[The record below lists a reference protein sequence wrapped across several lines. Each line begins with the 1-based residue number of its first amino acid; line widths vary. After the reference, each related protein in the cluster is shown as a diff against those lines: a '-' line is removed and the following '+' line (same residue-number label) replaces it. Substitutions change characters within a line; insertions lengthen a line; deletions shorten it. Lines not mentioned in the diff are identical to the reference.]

1 MSTRELRW
9 YGWGYSD
16 TSYSFA
22 HRPTAWP
29 YLKSQLGLTEETA
42 PPVVNQA
49 DIQLRP
55 SRLDAARLGQL
66 RTLLGDSAVT
76 TDDQVR
82 LTHSLGKSYSDLIRL
97 RRGEIPN
104 PTDGVVFP
112 ENEAQIVQ
120 LLAFAMQH
128 GVTVIPFGGGT
139 SVVGGVEPVGER
151 PTLTVSLARL
161 NRVLTIDT
169 LSHTVTAEA
178 GVLGPDLEKA
188 LNAQGFTLGH
198 FPQSFQFS
206 TVGGWVATRGAGHA
220 STKYGKIEK
229 LVVSVRMVT
238 PSGIIETRTTPAA
251 ASGPS
256 LLQLLV
262 GSEGVYGIITQA
274 TLRLAPLPQ
283 TTADGAFLFNS
294 FAEGATAV
302 RAIMQH
308 GLTPALVRLSDET
321 ETRTSFA
328 MRQNHQGWGG
338 IKEKLGLR
346 LLTRSGKSFDQGS
359 VLLLRFEDS
368 AEQVKMAFRAAKAL
382 CKAHGAFALGA
393 GPVRSWQ
400 RDRYLTP
407 YLRDQLLDRG
417 ILLDTV
423 ETATTW
429 DNLPTLYQQLT
440 TCIRQAI
447 ADGGVK
453 PLVLTHLSHVY
464 RDGASLYLTLL
475 AKALRDRELAQW
487 QAIKSAATTCIMAQG
502 GALSHHHG
510 VGHDHA
516 AWLAQETGETGLAA
530 LAAVKQTLDPQGM
543 MNPGKVFVATI
554 DHR

>member
-16 TSYSFA
+16 TSYSFEN
-22 HRPTAWP
+22 RPTAWP
-29 YLKSQLGLTEETA
+29 YLKSQLGLTEEA
-42 PPVVNQA
+42 VSPVVNQA

-55 SRLDAARLGQL
+55 SRLDATLLYQL
-66 RTLLGDSAVT
+66 RQMLGDSAVS

-82 LTHSLGKSYSDLIRL
+82 LTHSLGKSYVDLIRL
-97 RRGEIPN
+97 RRGQIPN

-112 ENEAQIVQ
+112 DSEAQIEQ
-120 LLAFAMQH
+120 LLTFAATH
-128 GVTVIPFGGGT
+128 HLAVIPFGGGT
-139 SVVGGVEPVGER
+139 SVVGGVEPLSER
-151 PTLTVSLARL
+151 PVLTVSLARL
-161 NRVLTIDT
+161 NRVVAIDA
-169 LSHTVTAEA
+169 LSQTVTAEA
-178 GVLGPDLEKA
+178 GVLGPELEKA

-229 LVVSVRMVT
+229 MVISVRMVT
-238 PSGIIETRTTPAA
+238 PSGVIETHTTPAN

-262 GSEGVYGIITQA
+262 GSEGVYGIITRA
-274 TLRLAPLPQ
+274 TLRLSPLPQ
-283 TTADGAFLFNS
+283 ATADGAFLFNS
-294 FAEGATAV
+294 FAEGTTAV
-302 RAIMQH
+302 RAIMQR

-328 MRQNHQGWGG
+328 MRQTHHGWGG
-338 IKEKLGLR
+338 IKENLGLQ
-346 LLTRSGKSFDQGS
+346 LLARSGKSFDHGA
-359 VLLLRFEDS
+359 VLLLRFEGNPDPVQMEFS
-368 AEQVKMAFRAAKAL
+368 EAKAL
-382 CKAHGAFALGA
+382 CKAQGAFALGA
-393 GPVRSWQ
+393 SPVRSWQ

-429 DNLPTLYQQLT
+429 ENLPSLYQQLT
-440 TCIRQAI
+440 TCIRQTVAES
-447 ADGGVK
+447 GVQS
-453 PLVLTHLSHVY
+453 LVLTHLSHVY
-464 RDGASLYLTLL
+464 RDGASLYITLL
-475 AKALRDRELAQW
+475 AKAMRDREVEQW
-487 QAIKSAATTCIMAQG
+487 QTIKTAATTCLMAHG
-502 GALSHHHG
+502 GTLSHHHG

-543 MNPGKVFVATI
+543 MNPGKVFN
-554 DHR
+554 D

>member
-9 YGWGYSD
+9 YGWGYRD
-16 TSYSFA
+16 TSYAFE

-29 YLKSQLGLTEETA
+29 YLTSQLGLGDE
-42 PPVVNQA
+42 PVPLVVDRA
-49 DIQLRP
+49 AIQLRP
-55 SRLDAARLGQL
+55 SRLDTALLCGL
-66 RTLLGDSAVT
+66 RTLLGDNAVT
-76 TDDQVR
+76 TDDQMR
-82 LTHSLGKSYSDLIRL
+82 LTHSLGKSYRDLIRL

-112 ENEAQIVQ
+112 EDEAQIVQ
-120 LLAFAMQH
+120 LLAFAAQH
-128 GVTVIPFGGGT
+128 GVAVIPFGGGT
-139 SVVGGVEPVGER
+139 SVVGGVEPQGER
-151 PTLTVSLARL
+151 PVLTVSLARL

-169 LSHTVTAEA
+169 MSHTVTAEA
-178 GVLGPDLEKA
+178 GVLGPDLENA
-188 LNAQGFTLGH
+188 LNTQGFTVGH

-262 GSEGVYGIITQA
+262 GSEGVYGIITRA
-274 TLRLAPLPQ
+274 TLRLSPLPQ
-283 TTADGAFLFNS
+283 ATADGAFFFDN
-294 FAEGATAV
+294 FADGATAV
-302 RAIMQH
+302 RALMQR
-308 GLTPALVRLSDET
+308 GLIPALVRLSDET

-328 MRQNHQGWGG
+328 MRQSHEGWGG
-338 IKEKLGLR
+338 IKERVGLR
-346 LLTRSGKSFDQGS
+346 LLARSGKSFDHGA

-368 AEQVKMAFRAAKAL
+368 TDQVKLAFREAKAL

-393 GPVRSWQ
+393 GPLRSWQ

-429 DNLPTLYQQLT
+429 ENLPNLYQQLT
-440 TCIRQAI
+440 TCIRQTI
-447 ADGGVK
+447 ADSGVK

-464 RDGASLYLTLL
+464 RDGASLYITLL
-475 AKALRDRELAQW
+475 AKALRDRELEQW

-516 AWLAQETGETGLAA
+516 AWLAQETGQTGLAA
-530 LAAVKQTLDPQGM
+530 LTAVKQALDPQGM
-543 MNPGKVFVATI
+543 MNPGKVFVATM
-554 DHR
+554 R

>member
-1 MSTRELRW
+1 MRTRELRW

-16 TSYSFA
+16 TSYTFEN
-22 HRPTAWP
+22 RPTAWP
-29 YLKSQLGLTEETA
+29 YLKSQLGLSDETA

-55 SRLDAARLGQL
+55 SRLDDALVCEL
-66 RTLLGDSAVT
+66 RQMLGDSAVSIE
-76 TDDQVR
+76 DGVR
-82 LTHSLGKSYSDLIRL
+82 LTHSLGKSYCDLIRL
-97 RRGEIPN
+97 RRGQIPN
-104 PTDGVVFP
+104 PTDGVLFP
-112 ENEAQIVQ
+112 DREEQIIQV
-120 LLAFAMQH
+120 LAFAATHQLA
-128 GVTVIPFGGGT
+128 VIPFGGGT
-139 SVVGGVEPVGER
+139 SVVGGVEPLGER
-151 PTLTVSLARL
+151 PVLTVSLARL
-161 NRVLTIDT
+161 KRVLAIDT

-178 GVLGPDLEKA
+178 GVLGPELEKV

-238 PSGIIETRTTPAA
+238 PSGVIETRNTPAN

-262 GSEGVYGIITQA
+262 GSEGVYGIITRA

-283 TTADGAFLFNS
+283 TTADSAFLFSS

-328 MRQNHQGWGG
+328 MRQTHHGWGG

-346 LLTRSGKSFDQGS
+346 LLARSGKSFDHGA
-359 VLLLRFEDS
+359 VLLLRFEGRAD
-368 AEQVKMAFRAAKAL
+368 QIKMEFSEAKAL
-382 CKAHGAFALGA
+382 CKAQGAFALGA

-429 DNLPTLYQQLT
+429 ENLPTLYQQLT
-440 TCIRQAI
+440 TSIRQTI
-447 ADGGVK
+447 AHSGVQ

-464 RDGASLYLTLL
+464 RDGASLYITLL
-475 AKALRDRELAQW
+475 AKAMRNHELEQW
-487 QAIKSAATTCIMAQG
+487 QAIKSAATASLMAHG

-510 VGHDHA
+510 IGQDHA
-516 AWLAQETGETGLAA
+516 AWLTQETGETGLAA
-530 LAAVKQTLDPQGM
+530 LAAVKQALDPQGM
-543 MNPGKVFVATI
+543 MNPAKVFGPTI
-554 DHR
+554 R

>member
-16 TSYSFA
+16 TSYSFEN
-22 HRPTAWP
+22 RPTAWP
-29 YLKSQLGLTEETA
+29 YLKSQLGLSDEA
-42 PPVVNQA
+42 VPPVVNRT

-55 SRLDAARLGQL
+55 SRLDDVLLGQL
-66 RTLLGDSAVT
+66 RQILGDSAVSIE
-76 TDDQVR
+76 DGVR
-82 LTHSLGKSYSDLIRL
+82 LTHSLGKSYVDLIRL
-97 RRGEIPN
+97 RRGQIAN

-112 ENEAQIVQ
+112 DNEAQIEQ
-120 LLAFAMQH
+120 LLAFAATH
-128 GVTVIPFGGGT
+128 HLAVIPFGGGT
-139 SVVGGVEPVGER
+139 SVVGGVEPLGECLV
-151 PTLTVSLARL
+151 LTVSLARL
-161 NRVLTIDT
+161 NRVLAIDS
-169 LSHTVTAEA
+169 LSQTVTAEA
-178 GVLGPDLEKA
+178 GVLGPDLEQA
-188 LNAQGFTLGH
+188 LNTQGFTLGH

-229 LVVSVRMVT
+229 LVVSLRMVT
-238 PSGIIETRTTPAA
+238 PSGIIETRTTPAD

-262 GSEGVYGIITQA
+262 GSEGVYGIITRA
-274 TLRLAPLPQ
+274 TLRLSPLPQ

-294 FAEGATAV
+294 FAEGTTAV
-302 RAIMQH
+302 RAIMQR

-328 MRQNHQGWGG
+328 MRQTHQGWGG
-338 IKEKLGLR
+338 IKEKLGLQ
-346 LLTRSGKSFDQGS
+346 LLARSGKSFDHGA

-368 AEQVKMAFRAAKAL
+368 AEQVKMAFREAKAL

-429 DNLPTLYQQLT
+429 ENLPTLYQQLT
-440 TCIRQAI
+440 TCIGQAI
-447 ADGGVK
+447 ADSGVK

-464 RDGASLYLTLL
+464 RDGASLYITLL

-487 QAIKSAATTCIMAQG
+487 QAIKTAATTCLMAHG
-502 GALSHHHG
+502 GTLSHHHG

-543 MNPGKVFVATI
+543 MNPGKVFN
-554 DHR
+554 D